1 MARVNITIDL
11 PDEIEQE
18 ARDAGLFNLDLF
30 SSVIEI
36 ELKRQLRRFE
46 AGRRLT
52 EMMDV
57 LSEDFRAEYG
67 HLSEEDAMAMLA
79 RWGDENTQASTND
92 ETQA

>member
-11 PDEIEQE
+11 PDDIEQG

-30 SSVIEI
+30 SSVIEA
-36 ELKRQLRRFE
+36 ELKQQLRRFE

-52 EMMDV
+52 QMMDV

-67 HLSEEDAMAMLA
+67 HLSEEEALEMLA
-79 RWGDENTQASTND
+79 QWGDEEPQHPAQGEQA
-92 ETQA
+92 